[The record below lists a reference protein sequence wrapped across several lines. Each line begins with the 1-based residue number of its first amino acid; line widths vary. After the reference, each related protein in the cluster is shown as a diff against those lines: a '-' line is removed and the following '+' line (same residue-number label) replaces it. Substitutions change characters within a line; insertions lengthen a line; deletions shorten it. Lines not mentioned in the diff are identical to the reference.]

1 MRLLRLLPF
10 LFLSAS
16 VWGQSTTLM
25 TWNVLNFSENS
36 ADRVPYLRTV
46 LDSMKP
52 ELLAVQEVYGEAG
65 AGYFR
70 DEVLQGTM
78 AMAPFVPG
86 PNTDN
91 ALFYDSLL
99 FSSVSMTVLPT
110 ALRDINWYT
119 LRHTNSGDTL
129 HVFSVHLKS
138 SPGSANELQ
147 RKAEIDSLRI
157 VTDALP
163 TGSYFIVCG
172 DFNFYGSD
180 EPAYGRLLQQDGTS
194 GYFIDPIGFGGVW
207 NTEEYAIHHTQS
219 PRTRSF
225 GGGASGGLD
234 DRFDLILFSHNFGP
248 NGAIQYEYNTS
259 WAVGNDGLHYNDS
272 INHPPNLSVSENMAN
287 ALYYAADHL
296 PVVTSF
302 KFYNTLGI
310 TAYNAQGDVLAY
322 PNPTNGRIKIQL
334 NQPTESVALSVFN
347 ANGKLVGS
355 HSYSNTTVL
364 DLNIKGRSGMYSIQ
378 LSTETEQTT
387 FKVLK
392 L

>member
-1 MRLLRLLPF
+1 
-10 LFLSAS
+10 
-16 VWGQSTTLM
+16 
-25 TWNVLNFSENS
+25 
-36 ADRVPYLRTV
+36 
-46 LDSMKP
+46 
-52 ELLAVQEVYGEAG
+52 
-65 AGYFR
+65 
-70 DEVLQGTM
+70 
-78 AMAPFVPG
+78 MAPFIPG

-147 RKAEIDSLRI
+147 RKAEIDSLRL

-180 EPAYGRLLQQDGTS
+180 EPAYGRLLEQDGTS

-225 GGGASGGLD
+225 GGGASSGLD
-234 DRFDLILFSHNFGP
+234 DRFDLILFSHSFGP
-248 NGAIQYEYNTS
+248 NGAIKYEYNTS

-287 ALYYAADHL
+287 ALHYAADHL

-310 TAYNAQGDVLAY
+310 TAYATDGNVLAY
-322 PNPTNGRIKIQL
+322 PNPTNGNLTIELDHAAEQIQL
-334 NQPTESVALSVFN
+334 AVMD
-347 ANGKLVGS
+347 ANGKLVS
-355 HSYSNTTVL
+355 SNSYSNTKVL
-364 DLNIKGRSGMYSIQ
+364 KLFIEGSIGIYTIH
-378 LSTETEQTT
+378 LSTGTKDTT

-392 L
+392 R